1 MWKSV
6 AANGLTFLI
15 LALVALAGV
24 IAWGQNQYRTEGPL
38 EAAIC
43 LRVESGSTMRGVA
56 DDLAGQ
62 GAVTSAAIFRM
73 GADYT
78 DKAADLK
85 AGSFLIP
92 ERASMEEIVDIVTRG
107 GASTCGTE
115 VVFRIG
121 VAGQEVEVRALDPA
135 TQRFE
140 SLAEFDP
147 AAEGVAPEYVEVR
160 EEADTRFRIALAEGV
175 TSWQVVEALRLADF
189 LEGEV
194 AEVPAEG
201 TLAPESYEVTP
212 GTPRAD
218 VLARMAELQEARL
231 AEVWANRDEGLPIE
245 TPEEALILAS
255 IIEKETAIAAER
267 GTVASVFV
275 NRLREGMRLQTDPT
289 VIYGVTEG
297 RGVLGRGL
305 RQSELRRE
313 TPWNTYVIDGLPPTP
328 IANPGI
334 ESLRAA
340 VSPEETDLLF
350 FVADGS
356 GGHVFARTLAEHNEN
371 VARWREIERER
382 AREAAEAAEEAPA
395 EEAPADP

>member
-1 MWKSV
+1 MWKSI

-15 LALVALAGV
+15 LGLVALAGV

-38 EAAIC
+38 ETAIC
-43 LRVESGSTMRGVA
+43 VRVESGWTMRRVA
-56 DDLAGQ
+56 DNLEAE

-78 DKAADLK
+78 QKSSLLK
-85 AGSFLIP
+85 AGSFLVP
-92 ERASMEEIVDIVTRG
+92 EGASMEEIVDIVTRG

-115 VVFRIG
+115 VVYRIG
-121 VAGQEVEVRALDPA
+121 VSAQEIEVRSLDPA
-135 TQRFE
+135 SQRFVT
-140 SLAEFDP
+140 LAEFDP
-147 AAEGVAPEYVEVR
+147 AAEAAAPEYVEVR
-160 EEADTRFRIALAEGV
+160 DDADTRYRVALAEGV
-175 TSWQVVEALRLADF
+175 TSWQVVEALKLADF
-189 LEGEV
+189 LTGEV

-201 TLAPESYEVTP
+201 ALAPESYELVA
-212 GTPRAD
+212 GTARTE
-218 VLARMAELQEARL
+218 VLGRMAALQARRL
-231 AEVWANRDEGLPIE
+231 EEVWANRDDDLPIE

-255 IIEKETAIAAER
+255 IIEKETSIAEER

-275 NRLREGMRLQTDPT
+275 NRLRDGMRLQTDPT

-305 RQSELRRE
+305 RRSELQRE
-313 TPWNTYVIDGLPPTP
+313 TPWNTYVIFGLPPTP

-350 FVADGS
+350 FVADGT
-356 GGHVFARTLAEHNEN
+356 GGHAFARTLAEHNEN

-382 AREAAEAAEEAPA
+382 EAAEEAPA
-395 EEAPADP
+395 E